1 MKISKVGT
9 IELGSQVTISDPCY
23 EVGTWCA
30 ISLDCVLEGT
40 YDCFIK
46 KCNYNS
52 WGSRVKEMTI
62 VHKNYQNLVMERDYE
77 LMGNVGVDSGTM
89 SITDT
94 NYYEETHNEDEESE
108 NWYNM
113 EVCEKTCDN
122 EYNIVGGRCFI
133 STSGIGD
140 GTYSVYGAFD
150 SEDRLYA
157 LKVVFL

>member
-9 IELGSQVTISDPCY
+9 IELGKQVTISDPCY

-30 ISLDCVLEGT
+30 IPLGCVLEGT

-62 VHKNYQNLVMERDYE
+62 VHKNYHNSVMESDYE
-77 LMGNVGVDSGTM
+77 FIGNVGVDSGTM

-122 EYNIVGGRCFI
+122 EYNIAGGKCFI

-157 LKVVFL
+157 IKVVFL